1 MNRRQR
7 ERLAMIAFAIWSPYD
22 RPDDEDSSVRADAL
36 RRWRGQSSVTED
48 KDEKQSHELSDSSK
62 N

>member
-7 ERLAMIAFAIWSPYD
+7 ERLATIALAIWSPYD
-22 RPDDEDSSVRADAL
+22 RPDDETSSDRAAAL
-36 RRWRGQSSVTED
+36 RKWRGQASVTED
-48 KDEKQSHELSDSSK
+48 KDEKQSHELSDRSK